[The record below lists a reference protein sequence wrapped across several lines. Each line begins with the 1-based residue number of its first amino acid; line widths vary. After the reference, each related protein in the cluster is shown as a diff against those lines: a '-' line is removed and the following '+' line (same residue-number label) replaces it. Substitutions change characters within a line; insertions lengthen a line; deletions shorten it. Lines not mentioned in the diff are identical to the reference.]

1 MYKITVTTG
10 GDTILY
16 SANGF
21 SISKGE
27 TKEVTPSIAI
37 IEAIRKGILIK
48 VEE

>member
-10 GDTILY
+10 GNTILY

-27 TKEVTPSIAI
+27 TKEVTPTISIL
-37 IEAIRKGILIK
+37 EAIKKGILIK